1 MVKVRRSR
9 VELPPEVCPLGECM
23 RLISGAWSPHVIWYL
38 RAGPRRFN
46 ELRGDIK
53 GVSAKV
59 LTARLR
65 QLERDGVVLRRE
77 VDSSPPTVE
86 YSLSELGSEL
96 QPAIA
101 AIVDVGHRLKQRQT
115 R

>member
-1 MVKVRRSR
+1 MVKVRKNH
-9 VELPPEVCPLGECM
+9 VEQPPQVCPLGECM
-23 RLISGAWSPHVIWYL
+23 RLISGAWAPNVIWYL
-38 RAGPRRFN
+38 RDGPRRFS

-65 QLERDGVVLRRE
+65 QLERDGVVLRRQ

-86 YSLSELGSEL
+86 YSLSELGAEL
-96 QPAIA
+96 RPAIE
-101 AIVDVGHRLKQRQT
+101 AIVDVGHRLKQR

>member
-1 MVKVRRSR
+1 MIKLRRSR
-9 VELPPEVCPLGECM
+9 VEQPPEVCPLGECM

-38 RAGPRRFN
+38 RSGPRRFS

-59 LTARLR
+59 LTTRLR
-65 QLERDGVVLRRE
+65 QLERDGVVVRRE
-77 VDSSPPTVE
+77 IDSSPPTVE
-86 YSLSELGSEL
+86 YSLSELGAKLE
-96 QPAIA
+96 PAIA
-101 AIVDVGHRLKQRQT
+101 AIVDVGHRLKQR

>member
-1 MVKVRRSR
+1 MVKVRKNH
-9 VELPPEVCPLGECM
+9 VEQPPQVCPLGECM
-23 RLISGAWSPHVIWYL
+23 RLISGAWAPNVIWYL
-38 RAGPRRFN
+38 RDGPRRFS

-65 QLERDGVVLRRE
+65 QLERDGVVIRRE

-86 YSLSELGSEL
+86 YSLSELGAEL
-96 QPAIA
+96 RPAIE
-101 AIVDVGHRLKQRQT
+101 AIVDVGHRLKQR

>member
-1 MVKVRRSR
+1 MVKVRKNH
-9 VELPPEVCPLGECM
+9 VEQPPEVCPLGECM
-23 RLISGAWSPHVIWYL
+23 RLISGAWAPNVIWYL
-38 RAGPRRFN
+38 RDGPRRFS

-65 QLERDGVVLRRE
+65 QLEHDGVVIRRQ

-86 YSLSELGSEL
+86 YSLSELGAEL
-96 QPAIA
+96 RPAIE
-101 AIVDVGHRLKQRQT
+101 AIVDVGHRLKQR